1 MGYICLSGVTRH
13 APLFNY
19 RLNIVMENVSV
30 EIEKG
35 ETLAHYAEKMS
46 KMCKEGLIDVD
57 DAIMIVCMNSYGE
70 GIRTMLKHL

>member
-1 MGYICLSGVTRH
+1 
-13 APLFNY
+13 
-19 RLNIVMENVSV
+19 MENVSV

>member
-1 MGYICLSGVTRH
+1 MPHFLIVV
-13 APLFNY
+13 
-19 RLNIVMENVSV
+19 LNMEDISV
-30 EIEKG
+30 NLEKG

>member
-1 MGYICLSGVTRH
+1 
-13 APLFNY
+13 
-19 RLNIVMENVSV
+19 MENVSV

-57 DAIMIVCMNSYGE
+57 EAMMIVCMNSYSE